1 MSVALADLPVLIQM
15 ALNIST
21 IVTTLQSGQPI
32 SAAEAAAIQ
41 NISAQA
47 SNDLNLLATLHNQYK
62 TTRVR
67 VLCRRSR
74 CHRGRRPEPAG
85 PLAGSVHRRSGS
97 LGTGGSG
104 SQSDPDYRCQFRGA
118 DATNLG
124 ATHGTKGGPSASR
137 HS

>member
-1 MSVALADLPVLIQM
+1 MSVDLADLPVLIQM

-21 IVTTLQSGQPI
+21 IVTTLQSGQQI

-41 NISAQA
+41 NISAPA
-47 SNDLNLLATLHNQYK
+47 SNDLNLGDALQPIQNEPECECSAEDPE
-62 TTRVR
+62 
-67 VLCRRSR
+67 

-85 PLAGSVHRRSGS
+85 PLAGSVHRRSSS
-97 LGTGGSG
+97 LGTGRSG
-104 SQSDPDYRCQFRGA
+104 SQSDPDHRCQFRGA

-124 ATHGTKGGPSASR
+124 ATHGTKDGLSASR